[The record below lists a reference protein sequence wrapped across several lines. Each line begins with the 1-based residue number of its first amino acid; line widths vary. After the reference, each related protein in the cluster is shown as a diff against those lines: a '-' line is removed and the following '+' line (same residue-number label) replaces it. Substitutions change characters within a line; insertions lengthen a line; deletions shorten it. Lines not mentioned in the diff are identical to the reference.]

1 MPILT
6 AEELTEICL
15 NVFQKLNIPS
25 AEAEIVTRSMV
36 DANRVGHD
44 SHGVIHLPKYVSELE
59 AGLIQPGAP
68 TETLRES
75 ASIAV
80 LDGNWGFGPVIATRA
95 VELAIQKARQ
105 TDISSVAVSR
115 CNEVG
120 RLGGYAC
127 LAADAEMIGLL
138 MANDHG
144 GGTCVAPHGGVEGRL
159 STNPMACAVPLAKT
173 SPTSHAE
180 EHSCQ
185 TDMTEEPYKKIVL
198 DMSTSVVAS
207 GKIRVKQHRN
217 EALPDGWL
225 IDAAGESTTN
235 PGDFYGV
242 PPAALLPFGGAV
254 SAHKG
259 FGLSVIVDILAGALT
274 GAGCSQSA
282 DARVGNGL
290 FVLVINVASFRGF
303 PGFSAEIEHFIAYLK
318 SAKCLAGVDAIRMPG
333 ERGWETQR
341 RREREGIPIDAET
354 WAQIQALLNDPR

>member
-1 MPILT
+1 MPNFT

-15 NVFQKLNIPS
+15 NVFQKLNIS
-25 AEAEIVTRSMV
+25 TAEAEIVTRSMV

-44 SHGVIHLPKYVSELE
+44 SHGVIHLAKYVGELE
-59 AGLIQPGAP
+59 EGLIQPKAP
-68 TETLRES
+68 TETLHES

-95 VELAIQKARQ
+95 VEMAIQKAEQ

-115 CNEVG
+115 CNEIG

-127 LAADAEMIGLL
+127 LAADAEMIGVL
-138 MANDHG
+138 MTNDHG

-159 STNPMACAVPLAKT
+159 STNPIACAVPIEGQD
-173 SPTSHAE
+173 P
-180 EHSCQ
+180 
-185 TDMTEEPYKKIVL
+185 IVL

-207 GKIRVKQHRN
+207 GKIRVKQHRD
-217 EALPDGWL
+217 EALPHGWL
-225 IDAAGESTTN
+225 IDAEGESTTN
-235 PGDFYGV
+235 ADDFYGM

-259 FGLSVIVDILAGALT
+259 FGLSVIVDILSGALT
-274 GAGCSQSA
+274 GAGCSQGE

-303 PGFSAEIEHFIAYLK
+303 PGFSAEIERFIEYLK
-318 SAKCLAGVDAIRMPG
+318 SARRAVGINAIRVPG
-333 ERGWETQR
+333 ERGWEEQR
-341 RREREGIPIDAET
+341 RREQDGIPIDTET
-354 WAQIQALLNDPR
+354 WTHIQALK

>member
-1 MPILT
+1 MPNFTAAELT
-6 AEELTEICL
+6 AICL
-15 NVFQKLNIPS
+15 NVFPKLNIPTP
-25 AEAEIVTRSMV
+25 EAEIVTRSMV

-44 SHGVIHLPKYVSELE
+44 SHGVIHLAKYVRELE
-59 AGLIQPGAP
+59 AGLIQPGVP
-68 TETLRES
+68 TETLHES

-95 VELAIQKARQ
+95 VELAIEKAKQ
-105 TDISSVAVSR
+105 TDVSSVAVSR

-127 LAADAEMIGLL
+127 LAADAEMIALL

-159 STNPMACAVPLAKT
+159 STNPIACAVPIEGQD
-173 SPTSHAE
+173 P
-180 EHSCQ
+180 
-185 TDMTEEPYKKIVL
+185 IVL

-207 GKIRVKQHRN
+207 GKIRVKQHQD
-217 EALPDGWL
+217 EALPYGWL
-225 IDAAGESTTN
+225 IDAEGEPTTN
-235 PGDFYGV
+235 ADDFYDV

-274 GAGCSQSA
+274 GAGCSQGE

-303 PGFSAEIEHFIAYLK
+303 PGFSAEIERFIGYLK
-318 SAKCLAGVDAIRMPG
+318 SAKCAAGVDAIRMPG
-333 ERGWETQR
+333 ERGWEEQR
-341 RREREGIPIDAET
+341 KREREGIPIDAET
-354 WAQIQALLNDPR
+354 WAQIQTLV

>member
-1 MPILT
+1 MPNFT
-6 AEELTEICL
+6 AEELTTVCL
-15 NVFQKLNIPS
+15 NVFKKLEITA
-25 AEAEIVTRSMV
+25 AEAELVTRSMV

-44 SHGVIHLPKYVSELE
+44 SHGVIHLTKYVRELE

-68 TETLRES
+68 TETLHES

-80 LDGNWGFGPVIATRA
+80 LDGNWGFGPVVATRA
-95 VELAIQKARQ
+95 VELAIQKAKQ

-159 STNPMACAVPLAKT
+159 STNPIACAVPLAKT

-180 EHSCQ
+180 KHLYQ
-185 TDMTEEPYKKIVL
+185 TDITEGPYKKIVL

-207 GKIRVKQHRN
+207 GKLRVKQHRN
-217 EALPDGWL
+217 EALPHGWL
-225 IDAAGESTTN
+225 INAEGESTTN
-235 PGDFYGV
+235 ADDFYGV

-254 SAHKG
+254 SEHKG
-259 FGLSVIVDILAGALT
+259 FGLSVIVDILSGALT
-274 GAGCSQSA
+274 GAGCSQSE

-303 PGFSAEIEHFIAYLK
+303 PGFSAEIERFIGYLK
-318 SAKCLAGVDAIRMPG
+318 SAKRVAGFDAIRMPG
-333 ERGWETQR
+333 ERGWNEQR
-341 RREREGIPIDAET
+341 KREQEGIPIDAET
-354 WAQIQALLNDPR
+354 WAQIQALL

>member
-1 MPILT
+1 MPKFT
-6 AEELTEICL
+6 AEELTTICL
-15 NVFQKLNIPS
+15 NVFQKLNIS
-25 AEAEIVTRSMV
+25 AAEAEVVTRSMV

-44 SHGVIHLPKYVSELE
+44 SHGVIHLTKYVRELE

-68 TETLRES
+68 TETLQES
-75 ASIAV
+75 ASIAA

-95 VELAIQKARQ
+95 VALAIRKAKQ

-159 STNPMACAVPLAKT
+159 STNPLACAVPIQGQD
-173 SPTSHAE
+173 P
-180 EHSCQ
+180 
-185 TDMTEEPYKKIVL
+185 IVL

-207 GKIRVKQHRN
+207 GKIRVKQHQD
-217 EALPDGWL
+217 EALPHGWL
-225 IDAAGESTTN
+225 IDGAGESTTN
-235 PGDFYGV
+235 PDDFYGV

-259 FGLSVIVDILAGALT
+259 FGLSVIVDVLAGALT
-274 GAGCSQSA
+274 GAGCSQSE

-290 FVLVINVASFRGF
+290 FVFVINIASFRGF
-303 PGFSAEIEHFIAYLK
+303 PGFSEEIERFIAYLK
-318 SAKCLAGVDAIRMPG
+318 SAKRIAGVDAIRMPG
-333 ERGWETQR
+333 ERGWEEQR
-341 RREREGIPIDAET
+341 KREQDGIPIDSET
-354 WAQIQALLNDPR
+354 WTQIQTLLD